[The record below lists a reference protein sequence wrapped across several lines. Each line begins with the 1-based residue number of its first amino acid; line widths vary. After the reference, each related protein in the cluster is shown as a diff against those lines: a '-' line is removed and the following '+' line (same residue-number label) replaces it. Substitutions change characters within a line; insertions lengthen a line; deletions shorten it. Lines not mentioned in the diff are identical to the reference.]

1 MKKLNAGRVPALLI
15 AAALLFTTTAV
26 FAGGSSASSSSSG
39 GAKPFVV
46 QVWGG
51 VPAENGPQAAI
62 DAFNLEFKD
71 KGIQAEYTRFVN
83 DSSGNL
89 QLETNLLSGDSVDVY
104 MNYSFGDLVKRKESN
119 MALEQS
125 PLIARDN
132 FDIAGFG
139 DENVAQYLIDG
150 KNYGFPT
157 TNNGAAY
164 CIMINK
170 DMFDAAGI
178 PIPTQW
184 TLSEFREVS
193 RKLTRGEG
201 ENKVYGAFFNT
212 GQFIGAPL
220 FAPSLDPDW
229 VYTSDLKAS
238 RYNQEPAMKEA
249 IQFAINVMN
258 VDKSAPSHVD
268 TITQKLTQE
277 GMFLSGRA
285 AMTPGAW
292 IVRNVK
298 DTVNFPHDF
307 VTAFA
312 PYPVSDIYPA
322 KYNAGGVGD
331 VMAIN
336 PKSKNIDAC
345 WEYIKWYSTKG
356 IVAMAAGGRLG
367 LYKGLDQKAL
377 TDAFLLGGE
386 KVLDAASTQFA
397 YIAPR
402 GNVAYSMITKKSPE
416 LGQIWGEELEA
427 IYNGQKSIEQAL
439 ADCQARADRIL
450 AE

>member
-1 MKKLNAGRVPALLI
+1 MKRINPKKISILLLS
-15 AAALLFTTTAV
+15 AVLLFTAASL
-26 FAGGSSASSSSSG
+26 FAGGGSQSTG
-39 GAKPFVV
+39 GGQPFVV
-46 QVWGG
+46 KVWGG
-51 VPAENGPQAAI
+51 VPPENGPQAAV
-62 DAFNLEFKD
+62 DAFNAEFKN

-83 DSSGNL
+83 DTNGNL

-104 MNYSFGDLVKRKESN
+104 MNYGLAALRKRVDSN
-119 MALEQS
+119 MALEQDS
-125 PLIARDN
+125 LIARDK

-139 DENVAQYLIDG
+139 KANTDQWLING
-150 KNYGFPT
+150 KLYGFPT
-157 TNNGAAY
+157 TNNGADK

-178 PIPTQW
+178 PIPARW
-184 TLSEFREVS
+184 TYSEFREIAK
-193 RKLTRGEG
+193 KLTRGEG
-201 ENKVYGAFFNT
+201 ANKIYGVFFNS
-212 GQFIGAPL
+212 GQFIDMFL
-220 FAPSLDPDW
+220 FHSLVIGPDW
-229 VYTSDLKAS
+229 VYGPGAKSS
-238 RYNQEPAMKEA
+238 RYNQEPAVKEA
-249 IQFAINVMN
+249 IQFAVNVMN

-285 AMTPGAW
+285 AMVVGAW

-298 DTVNFPHDF
+298 DTKNFPHDF

-312 PYPVSDIYPA
+312 PYPVSDQYEA
-322 KYNAGGVGD
+322 KYNSGQAGD
-331 VMAIN
+331 VMGIN
-336 PKSKNIDAC
+336 PKSKNIDAA

-356 IVAMAAGGRLG
+356 IVHMAGGGRLG

-377 TDAFLLGGE
+377 TDTFLAGGE
-386 KVLDAASTQFA
+386 KVLDAPSLQSA

-402 GNVAYSMITKKSPE
+402 PNLVYPTITVKSPE
-416 LGQIWGEELEA
+416 LTQIWTEELEA
-427 IYNGQKSIEQAL
+427 IYNGRKSIEQGL